1 MIKPGNYIRIVDM
14 DGEPQYAGRTG
25 IVTHIDSLNQIHG
38 TWGGCAL
45 IPGTDSFEVLYEK
58 MDCNS
63 CARHGGIGICG
74 TTGFDKYESGT
85 CQKWRSNGKV

>member
-14 DGEPQYAGRTG
+14 DGEPRYAGRTG

-45 IPGTDSFEVLYEK
+45 IPGTDRFEVLYEK

-63 CARHGGIGICG
+63 CACYGGISVCG
-74 TTGFDKYESGT
+74 TTSFDKYESGT
-85 CQKWRSNGKV
+85 CQKWRSNGEV